1 VSEDPNEANG
11 MDTVGASRLGMRHQ
25 PAFPLFALAA
35 SVISACDP
43 SVSVI
48 NVMSGC
54 PDMPLRGPA
63 QFEAASPDD
72 VIDDFEDNDMSLA
85 RAGGRTGSWV
95 GYETPATATV
105 FGEPSAEC
113 VAHGKYSGHLIG
125 NNLAAFASNWNGVL
139 IDPFAMAIPFDASAY
154 SGFSFWVATGDSA
167 LAPLSL
173 PVGVMTTD
181 TAAGG
186 GICEPCGDYYRL
198 RRSIPLTHSWTRW
211 VVKFSDLAQSG
222 QGRPQVPLRANQ
234 LVSLMIWPE
243 NTYDIWI
250 DDLRFER

>member
-1 VSEDPNEANG
+1 
-11 MDTVGASRLGMRHQ
+11 MRH
-25 PAFPLFALAA
+25 ACVLLLAALAA
-35 SVISACDP
+35 AVVTGCDP

-85 RAGGRTGSWV
+85 RVGTRNGSWV
-95 GYETPATATV
+95 GYATSGTATI
-105 FGEPSAEC
+105 FGEPSKEC
-113 VAHGKYSGHLIG
+113 VAHGKYSGHLTG
-125 NNLAAFASNWNGVL
+125 NNLNAFASNWNAVL
-139 IDPFAMAIPFDASAY
+139 IDPFATAIPFDASAY
-154 SGFSFWVATGDSA
+154 SGFSFWAATGDGA

-173 PVGVMTTD
+173 PIGVMTTD

-186 GICEPCGDYYRL
+186 GICDACGDYYRL
-198 RRSIPLTHSWTRW
+198 RRSIALTRSWTRW

-234 LVSLMIWPE
+234 LVSVMIWPE
-243 NTYDIWI
+243 NTYDVWI